1 MVVKNTQTITLDA
14 EKLIEWLDVKSEE
27 SSQYI
32 ERCAYQAVKRKI
44 EEEMKDVVS
53 SKDDSKTK
61 S

>member
-1 MVVKNTQTITLDA
+1 MVVNKTQIITIDA
-14 EKLIEWLDVKSEE
+14 EKLIEWLEAKSDE

-53 SKDDSKTK
+53 KDDNS
-61 S
+61 